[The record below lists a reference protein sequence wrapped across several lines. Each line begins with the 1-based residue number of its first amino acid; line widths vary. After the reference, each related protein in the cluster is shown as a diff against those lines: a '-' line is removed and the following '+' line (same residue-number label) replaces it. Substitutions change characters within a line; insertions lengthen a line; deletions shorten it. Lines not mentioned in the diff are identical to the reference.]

1 MRYEKSHQLPSH
13 VNTWPTPLYRVYW
26 VYNWTKSHVYKMKLT
41 LSQSRV
47 GTEGW
52 ESVTGLWGSSEVR
65 GSQPSHS
72 RGVATGV
79 GRREGPPGFGHRTQ
93 SLALRPG
100 QTDGWKSK
108 SPRNHPA
115 QGAQGLLHLSSSH
128 VVGPDL
134 DSGAGAKGRQQSRRE
149 GGDTDVWWPGASGPM
164 AEGGQGSGLAATG
177 N

>member
-1 MRYEKSHQLPSH
+1 MQYEKSHQLPSH

-115 QGAQGLLHLSSSH
+115 REPRDCSTCPARMWLVQTETRGL
-128 VVGPDL
+128 V
-134 DSGAGAKGRQQSRRE
+134 QRE
-149 GGDTDVWWPGASGPM
+149 GSKA
-164 AEGGQGSGLAATG
+164 GGREETLMCGCRGHPDPWQKVGRGVG
-177 N
+177 